1 MEAIDKIETDIISIR
16 KQFPILDQTVNGK
29 PLIYFDNGA
38 TTQKPKQVI
47 DKIVEYYSVYNS
59 NIHRGVHTLSQKATT
74 AYDEARAFIGK
85 YINAKNSNE
94 VIFTKGT
101 TESIN
106 FIAKCFGQKFIAKG
120 DEIIVSEME
129 HHSNILPWQELC
141 TSAGAILKV
150 IPVTDEGKLDYEA
163 FEKLVS
169 PKVKLISVTHV
180 SNTLGT
186 VNDVKRI
193 IEFAHSKNIPVM
205 LDGAQAIPHLKV
217 DVQDL
222 NADFYC
228 FSGHKVYAPTGI
240 GILFAKEK
248 WLNQFDVYQAGGG
261 TIKTVSF
268 TKTEYAEAPH
278 KFEAGTPNIEGAI
291 ALSEALKYIDNI
303 GIGNIAKHEHE
314 LLVYATEKLLQI
326 KDLKIYGTAP
336 CKAGVI
342 SFNVGNIHPFDIGT
356 LLDKQGIAVRT
367 GHHCTQPLMARYG
380 IQGTVRMSFAIYNT
394 KEEIDF
400 FINALNKTL
409 KILQ

>member
-1 MEAIDKIETDIISIR
+1 MEALDKMEADIISIR
-16 KQFPILDQTVNGK
+16 KQFPILDQKVNGK

-47 DKIVEYYSVYNS
+47 DKIVDYYSAYNS

-74 AYDEARAFIGK
+74 AYDEARVFIAK
-85 YINAKNSNE
+85 YINAKNANE

-106 FIAKCFGQKFIAKG
+106 FVAKCFGDKFIGKG

-141 TSAGAILKV
+141 NNVNAVLRV
-150 IPVTDEGKLDYEA
+150 IPITDEGKLNYDA
-163 FEKLVS
+163 FEKLVG
-169 PKVKLISVTHV
+169 PKTKLISVTHV

-193 IEFAHSKNIPVM
+193 IDFAHKNDIPVM

-217 DVQDL
+217 DLQELDV
-222 NADFYC
+222 DFYC

-240 GILFAKEK
+240 GILYAKEK
-248 WLNQFDVYQAGGG
+248 WLNEFNAYQTGGG

-268 TKTEYAEAPH
+268 EKTVYAEAPH

-291 ALSEALKYIDNI
+291 ALAEALKYVEQI
-303 GIGNIAKHEHE
+303 GIGTIAKHEHE

-326 KDLKIYGTAP
+326 KHLKIYGTAL

-342 SFNVGNIHPFDIGT
+342 SFNVGDIHPFDIGT

-367 GHHCTQPLMARYG
+367 GHHCTQPLMAHYG

-394 KEEIDF
+394 KEEIDV
-400 FINALNKTL
+400 FIEALNKTL
-409 KILQ
+409 KMLG